1 MRLQNLMPRRSTRL
15 ASKPR
20 RDYRRMAGLVPTRS
34 RSRPKPL
41 VATIKRVLNRQ
52 LETKY
57 VATQVQL
64 AGFTIPGQI
73 TPTADYHLML
83 PDVAQQTTPATSN
96 TREGDKIEPTKAKI
110 SGHIWYDN
118 LDTIVGNIVFVKLFF
133 VTPKNIKSA
142 NQVAGISDGLL
153 ESGTADPSSWTAAR
167 QDLQAFFPVC
177 KENYTLLKTK
187 TFKFV
192 KNGGLP
198 IGNQPDSGANIG
210 RDRYAFSYSWK
221 PPTLKYDT
229 DASLQP
235 TNHLPLMFCVAY
247 SPGYNYTTDASLVG
261 QVKMNWN
268 IEMFYK
274 DA

>member
-1 MRLQNLMPRRSTRL
+1 MAKFQWSAKGKEAIAAAKARVRRGGKQGNRKKS
-15 ASKPR
+15 S
-20 RDYRRMAGLVPTRS
+20 
-34 RSRPKPL
+34 
-41 VATIKRVLNRQ
+41 VALIKRVLNNQ

-57 VATQVQL
+57 VAQQFQL
-64 AGFTIPGQI
+64 AGFAIPGQI
-73 TPTADYHLML
+73 TPSADYHLML

-96 TREGDKIEPTKAKI
+96 TREGDKIEPVRAKI
-110 SGHIWYDN
+110 SGHVWYDN
-118 LDTIVGNIVFVKLFF
+118 NDIDTGNIVFVKLFF

-192 KNGGLP
+192 KNGGVP
-198 IGNQPDSGANIG
+198 IAQGVGAMPNIG
-210 RDRYAFSYSWK
+210 MDRYKFSYSWK

-229 DASLQP
+229 DASQQP

-261 QVKMNWN
+261 QVLMNWN
-268 IEMFYK
+268 VEMSYK

>member
-1 MRLQNLMPRRSTRL
+1 
-15 ASKPR
+15 
-20 RDYRRMAGLVPTRS
+20 MAGLAPARTR
-34 RSRPKPL
+34 RSRPSKPL
-41 VATIKRVLNRQ
+41 VATINRVINRK

-83 PDVAQQTTPATSN
+83 PDVAQTAGQSTSN
-96 TREGDKIEPTKAKI
+96 TRFGDKIEPTRAKI
-110 SGHIWYDN
+110 SGHIWFDN
-118 LDTIVGNIVFVKLFF
+118 LGSDDADPGAIVFVKLFF

-142 NQVAGISDGLL
+142 SQAAGISNGLL

-187 TFKFV
+187 TFKLV

-198 IGNQPDSGANIG
+198 IANTRPASTNIG
-210 RDRYAFSYSWK
+210 KDRYSFSYAWK

-229 DASLQP
+229 DADLQP

>member
-1 MRLQNLMPRRSTRL
+1 MPRPPRRSNRL
-15 ASKPR
+15 AAKPKR
-20 RDYRRMAGLVPTRS
+20 NYRAMAGLRPVPA
-34 RSRPKPL
+34 KK
-41 VATIKRVLNRQ
+41 ATTALIKRVLNSH

-73 TPTADYHLML
+73 TPTLDYHLML
-83 PDVAQQTTPATSN
+83 PDVAQAGASTSI
-96 TREGDKIEPTKAKI
+96 TRIGDKIEPVRARI
-110 SGHIWYDN
+110 AGHIWFDN
-118 LDTIVGNIVFVKLFF
+118 LGSDDADPGAVVFVKLFF

-142 NQVAGISDGLL
+142 SQVGGISNGLL

-177 KENYTLLKTK
+177 KENYTLHKTK
-187 TFKFV
+187 TFKLV

-198 IGNQPDSGANIG
+198 IANTRPASTNIG
-210 RDRYAFSYSWK
+210 KDRYSFSYAWK
-221 PPTLKYDT
+221 PPVLKYDT
-229 DASLQP
+229 DADLQP

-247 SPGYNYTTDASLVG
+247 SPGYNYSTDASLVG

-268 IEMFYK
+268 IELGFK

>member
-1 MRLQNLMPRRSTRL
+1 MAMTRKHRSAPRRGRAARRNVTR
-15 ASKPR
+15 R
-20 RDYRRMAGLVPTRS
+20 RVPAKKATMALV
-34 RSRPKPL
+34 
-41 VATIKRVLNRQ
+41 KRVLNRQ

-57 VATQVQL
+57 IAQQVQL
-64 AGFTIPGQI
+64 SGFVIPGQI

-83 PDVAQQTTPATSN
+83 PDLVQQTTVATSN
-96 TREGDKIEPTKAKI
+96 TREGDKVEPLRAKI
-110 SGHIWYDN
+110 SGHVWFDN
-118 LDTIVGNIVFVKLFF
+118 LGSDDADPGAVVFVKLFF

-142 NQVAGISDGLL
+142 SQVAGISDGLL

-177 KENYTLLKTK
+177 RENYTLLKTK
-187 TFKFV
+187 TFKLV

-198 IGNQPDSGANIG
+198 IANTRPASTNIG
-210 RDRYAFSYSWK
+210 LDRYPFSYSWK

-229 DASLQP
+229 DLSQQP

-261 QVKMNWN
+261 QVRMNWN

>member
-1 MRLQNLMPRRSTRL
+1 MPRRSNRL
-15 ASKPR
+15 AAKPKR
-20 RDYRRMAGLVPTRS
+20 NYRAMAGLPPARVPA
-34 RSRPKPL
+34 KK
-41 VATIKRVLNRQ
+41 ATTALIKRVLNRA

-64 AGFTIPGQI
+64 AGFPIPGQI

-83 PDVAQQTTPATSN
+83 PDVAQAGASTSI
-96 TREGDKIEPTKAKI
+96 TRVGDKIEPVRAKI

-118 LDTIVGNIVFVKLFF
+118 LDTTVGNIVFVKLFF

-142 NQVAGISDGLL
+142 SQVAGISDGLL

-187 TFKFV
+187 TFKLV

-198 IGNQPDSGANIG
+198 IGNNVTHSTNIG
-210 RDRYAFSYSWK
+210 KDRYSFSYSWK

-247 SPGYNYTTDASLVG
+247 SPGYNYSTDASLAN

-268 IEMFYK
+268 IELAYK